1 MKRCFILSL
10 LCVTL
15 AILLPNLGK
24 LPPETAPLDTP
35 APVVTGSPDEGETI
49 ALRRGGET
57 VTMPLADYLPGVV
70 AAEMPASFASD
81 ALRAQAVAARTYTLY
96 QKRHRRE
103 RHPEADVCDDP
114 GCCQAWLD
122 AAGRAALWGEGAPR
136 WERAIDN
143 AVKDTDGLVLT
154 WEGEPILACFH
165 ASSAGSTESSAALW
179 GRALPYLVSVPS
191 PETAA
196 DVPGF
201 VTTVELSADEL
212 RAGVRAL
219 SPDADLSGP
228 PETWLGE
235 RVLDAGGRVA
245 AMRLGGVAL
254 PGEKIRARFALRST
268 AFTLAW
274 TGRSFLFTVT
284 GNGHG
289 VGLSPPGWC
298 NAHPAAF
305 VSGLSTRRT
314 TGSPSRRTTSARS
327 PEESAPESS
336 CSARASS
343 TFERISRCSARA
355 P

>member
-1 MKRCFILSL
+1 MKRCFVLSL
-10 LCVTL
+10 VCL
-15 AILLPNLGK
+15 AVAMLLPMLRRAPIPLTEDAA
-24 LPPETAPLDTP
+24 LPTASPGPADGGERLDARETITLLLR
-35 APVVTGSPDEGETI
+35 GETH
-49 ALRRGGET
+49 
-57 VTMPLADYLPGVV
+57 TMSLAAYLPGVV
-70 AAEMPASFASD
+70 AAEMPAAFAPE

-96 QKRHRRE
+96 QKRNGRG
-103 RHPEADVCDDP
+103 RHPEADICDDP

-122 AAGRAALWGEGAPR
+122 DDALAERWGESANRWGA
-136 WERAIDN
+136 AIRQ
-143 AVKDTDGLVLT
+143 AVEDTDGVILT
-154 WEGEPILACFH
+154 YDDAPILACFH
-165 ASSAGSTESSAALW
+165 ASSAGATESSAALW

-289 VGLSPPGWC
+289 VGLSQYGANVMARGGSTWQEILGHYYPG
-298 NAHPAAF
+298 A
-305 VSGLSTRRT
+305 VI
-314 TGSPSRRTTSARS
+314 ARLV
-327 PEESAPESS
+327 
-336 CSARASS
+336 
-343 TFERISRCSARA
+343 
-355 P
+355 

>member
-15 AILLPNLGK
+15 AMLLPNLGK
-24 LPPETAPLDTP
+24 LPPETALPDTP

-136 WERAIDN
+136 WEQAIAA

-179 GRALPYLVSVPS
+179 GRALPYLVCVQS

-201 VTTVELSADEL
+201 VSIAEVTAEEL
-212 RAGVRAL
+212 RRAVRAL
-219 SPDADLSGP
+219 APSAALDVPPDS
-228 PETWLGE
+228 WLGE
-235 RVLDAGGRVA
+235 HVLDAGGRVE
-245 AMRLGGVAL
+245 RLTVGGAEISGEAL
-254 PGEKIRARFALRST
+254 RRAFALRST
-268 AFTLAW
+268 AYRLEW
-274 TGRSFLFTVT
+274 TGQAFRFTVE

-289 VGLSPPGWC
+289 VGLSQYGANVMAGEGYAWREILAHYYPG
-298 NAHPAAF
+298 A
-305 VSGLSTRRT
+305 VLSRL
-314 TGSPSRRTTSARS
+314 
-327 PEESAPESS
+327 
-336 CSARASS
+336 
-343 TFERISRCSARA
+343 
-355 P
+355 